1 MAVDKKS
8 QHVGNHG
15 GVYTDND
22 GQIKQFTYI
31 DHDRNT
37 TRLKVWKA
45 GTLKKE
51 EVTPELELIK
61 DIVKS
66 DIVGNKEFITL
77 FDTEISKK
85 HKFDRFNKG
94 VTINYMIDETRKE
107 DGWYKDLEKIYKM
120 ALAQEIK
127 RLQEFLNTDYGL

>member
-22 GQIKQFTYI
+22 GQTKQFTYI